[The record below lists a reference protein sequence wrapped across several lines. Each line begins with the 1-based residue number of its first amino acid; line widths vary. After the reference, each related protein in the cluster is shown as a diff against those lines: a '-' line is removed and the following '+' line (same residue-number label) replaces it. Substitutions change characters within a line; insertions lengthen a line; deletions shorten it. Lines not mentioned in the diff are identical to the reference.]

1 MPVAVTETIFVVDY
15 GQRYRRFPKLPT
27 GDQRIPQSVA
37 TLRRR
42 TRSTGAA
49 VVVAVTP
56 ETRPLAM
63 WFSGFL
69 MLFQAH

>member
-1 MPVAVTETIFVVDY
+1 M
-15 GQRYRRFPKLPT
+15 
-27 GDQRIPQSVA
+27 A

-49 VVVAVTP
+49 VVVAVAP
-56 ETRPLAM
+56 EIRPLAM